1 MQSTS
6 TQQIRRYTSKLIENI
21 DNRVI
26 PIHMNNKRLSPPQRK
41 KIQEIKDA
49 QIEVL
54 KEVIKYIDN
63 TIHKT

>member
-26 PIHMNNKRLSPPQRK
+26 PIRMNDKRLSPPQIK
-41 KIQEIKDA
+41 KIQEIKNA

>member
-21 DNRVI
+21 NNRII
-26 PIHMNNKRLSPPQRK
+26 PTFMDNKRLSPPQRNK
-41 KIQEIKDA
+41 MQEIKNA

-54 KEVIKYIDN
+54 NEVIKYIDK
-63 TIHKT
+63 TIHAI